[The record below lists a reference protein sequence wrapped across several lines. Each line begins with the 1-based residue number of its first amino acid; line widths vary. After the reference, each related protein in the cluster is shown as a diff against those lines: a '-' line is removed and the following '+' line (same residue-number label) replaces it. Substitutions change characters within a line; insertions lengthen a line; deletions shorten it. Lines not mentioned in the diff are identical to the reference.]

1 MPLTGKVAGYRQ
13 QPQQFWQQQQQSYD
27 PNLAIYGYMDDQKIS
42 MIQQW
47 VECQSNQR
55 QHVHQQQHQKAMA
68 MAHHSKN
75 QVEPE
80 PFAWL
85 NEGQEAIVDEGCKV
99 LTQFKTVE
107 SDDSEKD
114 DQGVFGSNPHVD
126 KILADVHVQPE
137 STAVISHMITPPL
150 SPNIIVP
157 EDMEIIE
164 KVLDHEESVT
174 DTDQG
179 IQSVLVSEASID
191 DPKVTKLVE
200 EESLKKPEESTNY
213 IRTIDELYTHCEQ
226 LVETLSQ
233 ASEELKQNQSSA
245 ESHQSSEE
253 NLNVTVSSLDANK
266 LHFAN
271 RPSPNCTVFSGKV
284 H

>member
-1 MPLTGKVAGYRQ
+1 
-13 QPQQFWQQQQQSYD
+13 
-27 PNLAIYGYMDDQKIS
+27 
-42 MIQQW
+42 
-47 VECQSNQR
+47 
-55 QHVHQQQHQKAMA
+55 
-68 MAHHSKN
+68 
-75 QVEPE
+75 
-80 PFAWL
+80 
-85 NEGQEAIVDEGCKV
+85 
-99 LTQFKTVE
+99 
-107 SDDSEKD
+107 
-114 DQGVFGSNPHVD
+114 
-126 KILADVHVQPE
+126 
-137 STAVISHMITPPL
+137 
-150 SPNIIVP
+150 
-157 EDMEIIE
+157 MEIIE

-266 LHFAN
+266 LHF
-271 RPSPNCTVFSGKV
+271 GKSMMTLTD
-284 H
+284 